1 MDAINT
7 VTQWFTKA
15 SSLGL
20 SPGTWLGI
28 GVAIFFA
35 ITLILLGLRVFG
47 KEVKR
52 DAIEKSDLTES
63 TALADTEILHLHL
76 YGDER
81 VPTLISSNNVWRWYY
96 LRNIIKGVTKKGKLP
111 ETIGTITILFIS
123 FDRPVK
129 VTTLEVRS
137 SDTRLPTH
145 EVKEF
150 NNRFAIIV
158 FSDALPMGTLEV
170 TVKNAVS

>member
-7 VTQWFTKA
+7 IVQWSTKV

-28 GVAIFFA
+28 GVGVFFA
-35 ITLILLGLRVFG
+35 VVLILLGLMVFG
-47 KEVKR
+47 KQVKKN
-52 DAIEKSDLTES
+52 DIEKNNSIEP
-63 TALADTEILHLHL
+63 TALVDTATLRLHL

-81 VPTLISSNNVWRWYY
+81 VPTVVSSNNVWRWYY
-96 LRNIIKGVTKKGKLP
+96 LRNIIKGITKKGKLP

-129 VTTLEVRS
+129 VTTLEVSS
-137 SDTRLPTH
+137 SDIKLPTH

-158 FSDALPMGTLEV
+158 FSNALPTGTLEV
-170 TVKNAVS
+170 TVRSAAG